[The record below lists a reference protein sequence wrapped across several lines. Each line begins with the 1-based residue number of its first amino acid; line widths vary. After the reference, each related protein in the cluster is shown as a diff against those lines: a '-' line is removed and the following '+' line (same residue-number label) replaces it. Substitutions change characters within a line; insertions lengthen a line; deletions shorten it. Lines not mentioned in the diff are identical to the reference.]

1 MTAAVFP
8 LARVPAG
15 PLAGHRASVFFL
27 LSAITLVGI
36 CLRIYNISYLSLWN
50 DEAFSRFYYQTGL
63 QFMWTAGLR
72 SETSPPLY
80 YMALGAWIQFF
91 GSNEAALR
99 SLSVV
104 NSSIAIPLVYVL
116 VNELLGYNR

>member
-36 CLRIYNISYLSLWN
+36 CLRIYNLSFLSLWN
-50 DEAFSRFYYQTGL
+50 DEAFSRYYYQTGL
-63 QFMWTAGLR
+63 QFMWTEGLR
-72 SETSPPLY
+72 SESSPPLY
-80 YMALGAWIQFF
+80 YMALGVWIQLF
-91 GSNEAALR
+91 GSSETALR

-104 NSSIAIPLVYVL
+104 SSSTPSFWSTGWAKNYWAI
-116 VNELLGYNR
+116 